1 MTVTRRKI
9 ILVDDIQ
16 FHLISTRERLKSR
29 YDIYTAMS
37 SSDLYELLE
46 NVNPDLILLDINMP
60 GEDGYRILEKL
71 KNDSRYSYIP
81 VIFLSAQIDKESI
94 IKGMSLGAIDF
105 IPKPY
110 SDVDLIESIERATT
124 INIRHSSRP
133 IILTVDDNPTE
144 LKTIHFYLKEYYT
157 VYTLPE
163 PDKIRDFLRVI
174 TPDLILLDC
183 QMPVL
188 SGFDLVPIIRGI
200 SRHEDTPIV
209 FVTSE
214 GSIENISMAM
224 QLGACDYII
233 KPIDEAILLNKA
245 ELHLTDFILRRR
257 VRDLGLDN

>member
-1 MTVTRRKI
+1 MGIKRKI
-9 ILVDDIQ
+9 VLVDDLQ
-16 FHLISTRERLKSR
+16 FHLISTRERLKPH

-37 SSDLYELLE
+37 SSELYEILSK
-46 NVNPDLILLDINMP
+46 VNPDLILLDINMP
-60 GEDGYRILEKL
+60 GEDGFELLDKL
-71 KNDSRYSYIP
+71 KEDSRYSYIP

-94 IKGMSLGAIDF
+94 IKGMSLGAVDF

-110 SDVDLIESIERATT
+110 TDTDLIESIERATT
-124 INIRHSSRP
+124 PNIRHSSRP

-144 LKTIHFYLKEYYT
+144 LKTIHFYLKDYYT

-163 PDKIRDFLRVI
+163 AEKIRDFLRVI
-174 TPDLILLDC
+174 TPDLFLLDC

-200 SRHEDTPIV
+200 SRHEETPII

-214 GSIENISMAM
+214 GSIENISTAM

-233 KPIDEAILLNKA
+233 KPVDEGILLSKA
-245 ELHLTDFILRRR
+245 EQHLADYILRRR
-257 VRDLGLDN
+257 IRGLGITN